1 MLVLTKKRANTV
13 RPISRDVLNLYAAL
27 VMLEWQ
33 DFNFEKIALENG
45 IQLFKLSVQTSGT
58 LVAKEQSEQEGYKE

>member
-1 MLVLTKKRANTV
+1 MLDLTKKRANTV
-13 RPISRDVLNLYAAL
+13 RPSSLDVLNLYAPL

-33 DFNFEKIALENG
+33 DFNFYKIALENG
-45 IQLFKLSVQTSGT
+45 IQLFKLSVQTTGT

>member
-13 RPISRDVLNLYAAL
+13 RPSSLDVLNLYAPL
-27 VMLEWQ
+27 VTLEWQ
-33 DFNFEKIALENG
+33 DFNFYKIALENG
-45 IQLFKLSVQTSGT
+45 IQLFKLAVQTTGT